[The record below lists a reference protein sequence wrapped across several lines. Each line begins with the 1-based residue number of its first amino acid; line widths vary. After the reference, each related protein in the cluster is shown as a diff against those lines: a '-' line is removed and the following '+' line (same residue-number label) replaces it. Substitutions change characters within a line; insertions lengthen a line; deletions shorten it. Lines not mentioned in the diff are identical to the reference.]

1 MKKHHPSNLFTAF
14 VLLSSIFLFSGC
26 HLPLRA
32 QFATEITSHQD
43 GQSVILNEETRIVSF
58 NSASVGVAFVN
69 LYINGELVHTEYPP
83 MGYPVEFTANQPWY
97 PAEEGNALISVIVI
111 DAKGNISEPINLTLQ
126 VVPAISEGGAT
137 STPTPTSTPEGLP
150 LTQTAQV
157 GCSNNLMLISDI
169 TFPPNTYVSAG
180 ANFTKVWKVNNN
192 GTCDW
197 IGYELVHISGE
208 ILNANSPQALPVV
221 ASGNDANISVEMVA
235 PTSPGTYTSNW
246 RIRSEDGEL
255 FGPELQL
262 SIIIPQPP
270 TGTPTATWTVTP
282 TMTPTSTSTPTPTQ
296 TPLSISVEQIEEIIS
311 IDPGE
316 VGSTTVTCPSGSV
329 VVSGGYAGSTGLR
342 IYHSTMNGNGWRV
355 YGKNTSTN
363 SKNMAVY
370 ATCLYQSGGITSQ
383 EMTQLHIEENDVTQ
397 LVASCPAGSL
407 VTGGGF
413 VIGADNPVEIYHAT
427 KSDNGWQ
434 IYVNNTGSET
444 PLVNVYAV
452 CLSGVSGSTAQVSQT
467 NIAVP
472 ANDAAEGSKTCP
484 AGTYITGGG
493 FATNLGVII
502 HRTSLLDNSWFNIAL
517 NTTTTEKTL
526 NTYAIC
532 YSP

>member
-1 MKKHHPSNLFTAF
+1 
-14 VLLSSIFLFSGC
+14 
-26 HLPLRA
+26 
-32 QFATEITSHQD
+32 
-43 GQSVILNEETRIVSF
+43 
-58 NSASVGVAFVN
+58 
-69 LYINGELVHTEYPP
+69 

-97 PAEEGNALISVIVI
+97 PSDEGNALISVIVI
-111 DAKGNISEPINLTLQ
+111 DAKGNISEPVNLTLQ
-126 VVPAISEGGAT
+126 VVPAISEGEAT
-137 STPTPTSTPEGLP
+137 STPAPTSTPEGLP

-157 GCSNNLMLISDI
+157 GCSNGASFISDI

-180 ANFTKVWKVNNN
+180 SNFTKVWKVNNN

-197 IGYELVHISGE
+197 IGYELIHTSGE
-208 ILNANSPQALPVV
+208 ILNADSPQALPVV
-221 ASGNDANISVEMVA
+221 ASGSDANISIEMVA
-235 PTSPGTYTSNW
+235 PASPGTYTSTW

-270 TGTPTATWTVTP
+270 TGTPTPTATFTATP
-282 TMTPTSTSTPTPTQ
+282 TITPTLTSTPTPTQ
-296 TPLSISVEQIEEIIS
+296 TPLPISVEQVEEIIV

-316 VGSTTVTCPSGSV
+316 VGSTTVTCPAGSV
-329 VVSGGYAGSTGLR
+329 VVSGGYAGSNGLR
-342 IYHSTMNGNGWRV
+342 IYHSAMNGNGWRV
-355 YGKNTSTN
+355 YGKNNSTN

-370 ATCLYQSGGITSQ
+370 ATCLYQSGGSTSL
-383 EMTQLHIEENDVTQ
+383 EMSQSEIEASDVTQ
-397 LVASCPAGSL
+397 LVAGCPAGSV

-413 VIGADNPVEIYHAT
+413 VIGANHPVEIYHGS

-434 IYVNNTGSET
+434 IYVNNTGTET

-452 CLSGVSGSTAQVSQT
+452 CLSGVSGSTTQVSQT
-467 NIAVP
+467 NIVVP
-472 ANDAAEGSKTCP
+472 ANDMAEGSKNCP
-484 AGTYITGGG
+484 AGSYITGGG

-502 HRTSLLDNSWFNIAL
+502 HRTSLLDNGWFNIAL
-517 NTTTTEKTL
+517 NMTATQKTL